1 MMNEIYGLVE
11 VRNNQMLT
19 FYFVTIE
26 FDGDMIL
33 LKDRSDG
40 KKTLN
45 IHIPITETE
54 NFNTQTTYG
63 TEEISFD
70 FQNNN
75 YKFVE
80 YGNQTI
86 RLFGKLLE
94 EKMYLLTC

>member
-1 MMNEIYGLVE
+1 MNDIYGLVE

-26 FDGDMIL
+26 FDGEVIL

-40 KKTLN
+40 KKPLN
-45 IHIPITETE
+45 MKIDMDGIR
-54 NFNTQTTYG
+54 NFKKQSTYG

-70 FQNNN
+70 YEKNN

-94 EKMYLLTC
+94 ERMYLLTC

>member
-1 MMNEIYGLVE
+1 MNEIYGLVE

-40 KKTLN
+40 KKPLN
-45 IHIPITETE
+45 IQIPITETE
-54 NFNTQTTYG
+54 NFKTQTTYG

>member
-1 MMNEIYGLVE
+1 MNDIYGLVE
-11 VRNNQMLT
+11 IRNDQMLT

-26 FDGDMIL
+26 FDGDSIL

-40 KKTLN
+40 KKPLN
-45 IHIPITETE
+45 MKIDMDSIR
-54 NFNTQTTYG
+54 NFKTQSTYG

-70 FQNNN
+70 YEKNN

-94 EKMYLLTC
+94 ERMYLLTY